1 MEDLVREERL
11 THRQHLGSTW
21 FSGKRLHGGIDSP
34 RGGLVGTGPK
44 VMVY

>member
-1 MEDLVREERL
+1 MQQKEININ
-11 THRQHLGSTW
+11 
-21 FSGKRLHGGIDSP
+21 FKIIPISGKRLHGGIDSP